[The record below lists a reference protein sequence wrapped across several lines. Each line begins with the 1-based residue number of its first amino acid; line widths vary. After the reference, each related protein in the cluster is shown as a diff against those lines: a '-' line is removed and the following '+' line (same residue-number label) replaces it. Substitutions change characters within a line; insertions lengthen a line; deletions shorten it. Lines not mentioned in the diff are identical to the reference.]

1 MSVEEPAI
9 AAAEHRACYSLLVA
23 MCSVSTEVG
32 SPFESVAVVAAVGPR
47 AAGPAEVVVVV
58 VPIVGPKVAGPVEF
72 AAVVAPIAAGTG
84 DAGLAEVLVVVVPVA
99 VGAGV
104 VGHVAAVAGSR
115 ACIVVAAF
123 AQ

>member
-9 AAAEHRACYSLLVA
+9 AAAEHRASYSLLVA

-32 SPFESVAVVAAVGPR
+32 SPFEGVAVVAGTLAAVGLR
-47 AAGPAEVVVVV
+47 AAGPAEVVVVAVPV
-58 VPIVGPKVAGPVEF
+58 VGPVEF
-72 AAVVAPIAAGTG
+72 AAVVVPIAAE
-84 DAGLAEVLVVVVPVA
+84 LAEVVVVVVPVA